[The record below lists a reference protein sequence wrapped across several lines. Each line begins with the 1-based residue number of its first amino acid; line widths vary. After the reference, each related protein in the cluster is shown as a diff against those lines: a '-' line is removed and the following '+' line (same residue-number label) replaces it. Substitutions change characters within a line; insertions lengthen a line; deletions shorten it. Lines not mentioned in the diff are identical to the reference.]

1 VSPLLLVVFVKQNF
15 PIDVKYLEHSNSWC
29 CYTIY
34 AMRVFFQQETA
45 VDWLLDEAVRLPLH
59 L

>member
-1 VSPLLLVVFVKQNF
+1 MKQNF
-15 PIDVKYLEHSNSWC
+15 PIDVKYLEHSNSC
-29 CYTIY
+29 CCHTIY
-34 AMRVFFQQETA
+34 VMRVFLPPFKPETV